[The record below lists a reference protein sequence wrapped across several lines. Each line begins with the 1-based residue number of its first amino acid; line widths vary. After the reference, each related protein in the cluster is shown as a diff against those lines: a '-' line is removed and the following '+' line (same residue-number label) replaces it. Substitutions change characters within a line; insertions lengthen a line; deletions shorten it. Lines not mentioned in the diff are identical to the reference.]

1 MSKKIYK
8 KVIDKVNKMT
18 EKEIKES
25 ILAANPQLEKDINL
39 VKLTDNHL
47 SVINAALETYYRLKA
62 GQIDMALD
70 IAYNY
75 KIKREQSEAISTII
89 RSFALPELATSNLG
103 SSYGFNSPQIGD
115 AKIAYEIR
123 KTFEEVLAVKRNDGY
138 YGSTVDFDGPLKITE
153 EPLPKVVNF
162 VNYIDHKFT
171 DKQSDIINDYY
182 HLKDFEK
189 MWQYVDSITS
199 KLPKGDKREIVPSFN
214 GVTLRI
220 YKPRKIKNLT

>member
-39 VKLTDNHL
+39 VKLTDAHL
-47 SVINAALETYYRLKA
+47 SVINAALETYYRLKS

-75 KIKREQSEAISTII
+75 KIKHEQSSAISTII
-89 RSFALPELATSNLG
+89 RSFALPELSVRG
-103 SSYGFNSPQIGD
+103 SSYGYNSPELGD
-115 AKIAYEIR
+115 AKIAYEIK
-123 KTFEEVLAVKRNDGY
+123 KTFEEVLAVKRNGGY
-138 YGSTVDFDGPLKITE
+138 YGNTVDFHGPLKASD
-153 EPLPKVVNF
+153 EPLPEVVNF

-171 DKQSDIINDYY
+171 DKESDIINDYY

-189 MWQYVDSITS
+189 MWEYADSITS
-199 KLPKGDKREIVPSFN
+199 KLPKGEKREIIPSFS
-214 GVTLRI
+214 GVIMRI
-220 YKPRKIKNLT
+220 HKPRKPSDSI

>member
-25 ILAANPQLEKDINL
+25 ILAANPQLEKDVNL
-39 VKLTDNHL
+39 VKLTDAHL
-47 SVINAALETYYRLKA
+47 SVINAALEAYYRLKS
-62 GQIDMALD
+62 GQISMALD
-70 IAYNY
+70 IAYEY
-75 KIKREQSEAISTII
+75 KLTYDQSHAIESIVKVM
-89 RSFALPELATSNLG
+89 ALPELAKNG
-103 SSYGFNSPQIGD
+103 CSYGFNSPQIGD
-115 AKIAYEIR
+115 GKIAFEIR
-123 KTFEEVLAVKRNDGY
+123 KTFEEVLAVKRNGGY

-153 EPLPKVVNF
+153 EPLPEVINF

-199 KLPKGDKREIVPSFN
+199 KLPKGEKKEIVPSFN

>member
-39 VKLTDNHL
+39 VKLTDTHL
-47 SVINAALETYYRLKA
+47 SVINVALETYYRLKA
-62 GQIDMALD
+62 GQISMALD
-70 IAYNY
+70 TAYGYSLNCETT
-75 KIKREQSEAISTII
+75 KALESIIKLTI
-89 RSFALPELATSNLG
+89 LPDLFKSG
-103 SSYGFNSPQIGD
+103 GSYGCTSPQLGD
-115 AKIAYEIR
+115 GKIAFEIR

-138 YGSTVDFDGPLKITE
+138 YGNTVDFHGPLKTSN
-153 EPLPKVVNF
+153 EPLPEVVNF

-199 KLPKGDKREIVPSFN
+199 KLPRGDKREIIPSFN
-214 GVTLRI
+214 GVVMRI
-220 YKPRKIKNLT
+220 HKPRKPSDPI